1 MEQDNTISF
10 ILSVCYTKFSSN
22 IQHHFQYLKK
32 LKMKPIFSSKSQ
44 DFNDIFS
51 YYEIEIDD
59 VQVNFDKSYKKIE
72 DFHRRI
78 NYRYDWIK
86 ICINNENGY
95 VEEILNIDEMR
106 HSWFEL
112 KNKIRKDY
120 VGEEAD
126 EYLNEIDIRLSSD
139 DYFMSIFKQY
149 FNFALLFPGISRECS
164 HGWSRK
170 RNVSIQDNN
179 NIIFKE
185 NISFIEK
192 KNYLRQYKIE
202 GSIINTPSITLK
214 KYNGN
219 IWYSELDCNVEKVCL
234 EILYDNISSNKW
246 LFTLERI

>member
-1 MEQDNTISF
+1 MEQDNIISF
-10 ILSVCYTKFSSN
+10 ILSVCYTKVSLN
-22 IQHHFQYLKK
+22 IQHHFQYVKK
-32 LKMKPIFSSKSQ
+32 LKMKPILSPKSK
-44 DFNDIFS
+44 DFNDVFS

-59 VQVNFDKSYKKIE
+59 IQVNFDKSYKKIE

-126 EYLNEIDIRLSSD
+126 EYLNEIDIQFSSD
-139 DYFMSIFKQY
+139 MFFMSIFKQY
-149 FNFALLFPGISRECS
+149 FNFALLFPGISRKHS
-164 HGWSRK
+164 PDWSSK
-170 RNVSIQDNN
+170 RNVIIQNNN
-179 NIIFKE
+179 NIMFNE
-185 NISFIEK
+185 NISFVER
-192 KNYLRQYKIE
+192 KNHLRRYRIE
-202 GSIINTPSITLK
+202 GSLINSPSITLK

-219 IWYSELDCNVEKVCL
+219 IWYSELDYNVENVCL